1 MMNFLS
7 PNDNISILMV
17 LLIETKISE
26 VMIKFEYVAPK
37 KETLASFNFKRYTY
51 SKIKRSNV
59 FNGVF
64 FLLEFF
70 VSFFLETKNTGELSG
85 LYGLNEIIIFI

>member
-17 LLIETKISE
+17 LLIENKISE

-37 KETLASFNFKRYTY
+37 KETHCKLQF
-51 SKIKRSNV
+51 
-59 FNGVF
+59 
-64 FLLEFF
+64 
-70 VSFFLETKNTGELSG
+70 
-85 LYGLNEIIIFI
+85 